1 MDAAERV
8 AEVLA
13 LVLERSPRP
22 QDDLDRDALATLERH
37 GLVSLAS
44 GEVRPGPRLLRFARS
59 GHDRRDLVSLAEPP
73 MRRLADESGETV
85 NLMVSAAR
93 GAEAL
98 SQVDGRHVLGVSS
111 WIGRE
116 VPDHC
121 SAAGKLFLAFGTST
135 LPDGPLERRAPA
147 TLVDRDRLQTEL
159 ESVRTQGFATIV
171 DELEPGLAAVAAPD
185 PRRRRRGRRRAL
197 GGRPDRAPHRA
208 PAGAARSRRD
218 RAGPRRLDAAR
229 LRRRPRGPPRP
240 PSRPRLVGR
249 ARGGVRSARGGRCVD
264 RFD

>member
-1 MDAAERV
+1 MDAGERV

-22 QDDLDRDALATLERH
+22 PDDLDADALAILERH
-37 GLVSLAS
+37 GLVATTKT
-44 GEVRPGPRLLRFARS
+44 EVRPGPRLLRFARS
-59 GHDRRDLVSLAEPP
+59 GHDRRDLVALAEPP

-121 SAAGKLFLAFGTST
+121 SAAGKLFLAFGTSS
-135 LPDGPLERRAPA
+135 LPTGTLERR
-147 TLVDRDRLQTEL
+147 TRSTIVDRGRLAAEL
-159 ESVRTQGFATIV
+159 ETVRTRGFATIV
-171 DELEPGLAAVAAPD
+171 DELETGLAAVAAPIRD
-185 PRRRRRGRRRAL
+185 ADGAVIGAL
-197 GGRPDRAPHRA
+197 
-208 PAGAARSRRD
+208 SV
-218 RAGPRRLDAAR
+218 AGPTVRLTDQR
-229 LRRRPRGPPRP
+229 LALLGRVAIEQAHAVSTQLGYEGDLEDLLDPLRVRG
-240 PSRPRLVGR
+240 
-249 ARGGVRSARGGRCVD
+249 
-264 RFD
+264 